1 MRHALLLYG
10 AIMCVTLAGAGAGAE
25 PAYSNIALIAA
36 SSGVGDGRPLLF
48 GIRIEPR
55 PGWKT
60 YWRAAGESGLPPVFT
75 FLATEN
81 TGKPEIR
88 WPAPRRLLAQ
98 GQESYG
104 YEGPVIFPFY
114 VRPLNASL
122 QVHLEVRVEYAV
134 CMDICVPEQAEL
146 QIILLPGPLR
156 ATPGKEAL
164 QAALSRIPAQEG
176 AESFARIQDAYLEL
190 NGAQLNLH
198 VAASS
203 LQGFRR
209 PDIFADGPANLIFG
223 RPQILFGENNHQAAF
238 SLPVIQLDPGRLLPG
253 QTVTLTLVDGEFAVE
268 KQVKLA
274 ERARTE

>member
-1 MRHALLLYG
+1 MRPALIYG
-10 AIMCVTLAGAGAGAE
+10 ATLCVLLASTGAYAE
-25 PAYSNIALIAA
+25 PAYSHINLIAA
-36 SSGVGDGRPLLF
+36 SAGLGEGQPLLL

-81 TGKPEIR
+81 TGIPEIR
-88 WPAPRRLLAQ
+88 WPAPRRLLVQ

-114 VRPLNASL
+114 VQPLNASL
-122 QVHLEVRVEYAV
+122 QVRLEVRVEYAV
-134 CMDICVPEQAEL
+134 CMDICVPEQAEMK
-146 QIILLPGPLR
+146 ITLLPGPSR
-156 ATPGKEAL
+156 ATTEKGAL

-176 AESFARIQDAYLEL
+176 AESFARIQDAFLEL
-190 NGAQLNLH
+190 NGAQFNLH

-203 LQGFRR
+203 SHGFGR
-209 PDIFADGPANLIFG
+209 PDMFADGPANLIFG
-223 RPQILFGENNHQAAF
+223 RPQILYGENNHQAAF
-238 SLPVIQLDPGRLLPG
+238 SLPVIQLDPGQSVPG